1 MTDDEKSVQFV
12 LHVTNHG
19 NVIET
24 VQILT
29 SDSLRGWTVNVISE
43 EFELEPGGS
52 REVTVRVTPP
62 ADMIQDDT
70 YRFTLTVQP
79 KGMPVAGQPL
89 DLQVTAEV
97 SPGLNLLSE
106 EYEQILV
113 YGLTTIGALFV
124 IVLFFRSRAE
134 NKRIIE
140 ALELDAEA

>member
-1 MTDDEKSVQFV
+1 
-12 LHVTNHG
+12 
-19 NVIET
+19 
-24 VQILT
+24 
-29 SDSLRGWTVNVISE
+29 
-43 EFELEPGGS
+43 
-52 REVTVRVTPP
+52 
-62 ADMIQDDT
+62 MIQDDT

-113 YGLTTIGALFV
+113 YGLTTIGALLV
-124 IVLFFRSRAE
+124 VVLFFRSRAE

-140 ALELDAEA
+140 ALEFDAEA

>member
-1 MTDDEKSVQFV
+1 
-12 LHVTNHG
+12 
-19 NVIET
+19 
-24 VQILT
+24 
-29 SDSLRGWTVNVISE
+29 
-43 EFELEPGGS
+43 
-52 REVTVRVTPP
+52 
-62 ADMIQDDT
+62 MIQDDT

-124 IVLFFRSRAE
+124 VVLFFRSRAE

-140 ALELDAEA
+140 ALEFDAEA